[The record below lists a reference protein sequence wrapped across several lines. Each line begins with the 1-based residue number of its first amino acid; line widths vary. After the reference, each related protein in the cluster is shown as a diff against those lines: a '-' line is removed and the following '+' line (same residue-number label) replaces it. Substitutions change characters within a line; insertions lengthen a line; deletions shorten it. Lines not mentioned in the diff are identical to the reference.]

1 MKQLTLILFAFVIGT
16 SAKSQTD
23 YTKSLSGIEWVK
35 IESKSDIIL
44 KTHSAD
50 ELLIK
55 NSRSSEVSQRAKGL
69 RLIGEGGSDNTDVGF
84 YVVQD
89 GNTLI
94 VKNLRKNDEGE
105 IYLPKDQNVSVKS
118 TWNGDIEMSGFHG
131 EIEADAELN
140 GSIEILD
147 ARGPVTANALNGEI
161 NVVFGKVNQDSPISI
176 YTTNDEV
183 DVTLPSDTPSDLV
196 MSTTN
201 GDIYTDFELTREEK
215 DGLKSMS
222 GRKVKATINNG
233 GVNISLK
240 STNGTIYLRKK

>member
-1 MKQLTLILFAFVIGT
+1 MKQLTLILVALVIGT

-55 NSRSSEVSQRAKGL
+55 SSRTSKTSERAKGL
-69 RLIGEGGSDNTDVGF
+69 RLVGEGGSDNTDVGF

-94 VKNLRKNDEGE
+94 VKSLRKNDKGE
-105 IYLPKDQNVSVKS
+105 IYLPKNQNISVKS
-118 TWNGDIEMSGFHG
+118 TWHGDIEIEGFSG

-147 ARGPVTANALNGEI
+147 TNGPVTANALNGE
-161 NVVFGKVNQDSPISI
+161 VTVEFGKVKQDSPISI
-176 YTTNDEV
+176 YTTNGEV
-183 DVTLPSDTPSDLV
+183 DVALPTNTPSDLV

-201 GDIYTDFELTREEK
+201 GDIYTDFELKREEK
-215 DGLKSMS
+215 NGLKSMS

-240 STNGTIYLRKK
+240 STNGNIYLRKK